1 MTVYIIQICK
11 YEVVGLCDPLK
22 SQEGMLSTKSYLVD
36 ARRRLLFKAKLMG
49 EVWLM
54 HNADTQCTVEGRENR
69 FIYKFFL
76 SCHEI

>member
-1 MTVYIIQICK
+1 M
-11 YEVVGLCDPLK
+11 VGPCDPLQG
-22 SQEGMLSTKSYLVD
+22 QEGLLSTKSYLVD
-36 ARRRLLFKAKLMG
+36 ARRRLLFRANLMG

>member
-1 MTVYIIQICK
+1 M
-11 YEVVGLCDPLK
+11 VGPYDPLQG
-22 SQEGMLSTKSYLVD
+22 QEGLLSTKRYLVD
-36 ARRRLLFKAKLMG
+36 ARRRLIFRAKLLG

-69 FIYKFFL
+69 FIYTFFL